1 MILISAVVTSLII
14 NIHLYVTNNQ
24 LRDELARI
32 RTELPRLG
40 VNNQS
45 SAVRVILEHI
55 IQHPNAQWNV
65 MKVYVKSDGSVYI
78 VGDNWELQRYI
89 GGIDAPKDGKN
100 HYCWLVLWHDPNPM
114 SMHVIDIY
122 IDKDTWE
129 IIKVEEAW

>member
-1 MILISAVVTSLII
+1 M

-32 RTELPRLG
+32 RAELPRLG

-65 MKVYVKSDGSVYI
+65 MKVYVRSDGSVYI

-100 HYCWLVLWHDPNPM
+100 HYIVG
-114 SMHVIDIY
+114 
-122 IDKDTWE
+122 
-129 IIKVEEAW
+129 